1 MEARDL
7 LLTIAEVAIA
17 FAGFASLAAVVSTR
31 SEKMKTLKA
40 IRFRSLLMS
49 SLTTVALCFVPFVPP
64 YYGFSESASWTISSV
79 FLVASVTLVN
89 LALTR
94 ISLSGGLGVNPTGLP
109 RSYIIMWATL
119 AWIPVVLASLSV
131 VGVGDYVGNFV
142 VALLA
147 MLMTSALA
155 FMRVIISMLE
165 GE

>member
-1 MEARDL
+1 MEAPDL

-31 SEKMKTLKA
+31 SEKMKTLNA
-40 IRFRSLLMS
+40 IRFRSLLMY
-49 SLTTVALCFVPFVPP
+49 SLTTVALCFIPFVPRH
-64 YYGFSESASWTISSV
+64 YGFSESVSWTISSV
-79 FLVASVTLVN
+79 LLIAFVTLVN

-94 ISLSGGLGVNPTGLP
+94 LSGGVNPSGLP
-109 RSYIIMWATL
+109 RLYIIMWVIV
-119 AWIPVVLASLSV
+119 AWIPVGLASLNL

-147 MLMTSALA
+147 MLLSSALA